1 MERILKMWD
10 VTWFHCSN
18 PSDKDIKELVERY
31 DLHEIIEEDI
41 SEVNTQ
47 DKVDVYDD
55 SIFLVLHF
63 PKFNQWTKAYYSNEF
78 NIILWKKFIISLTT
92 YDTNHIDEI
101 RKDYMEALENGKE
114 DFKMSPYYILYMMID
129 VMYDKVLW
137 ALTKFKKDLTIL
149 ENNVFSSSKM
159 DENLIRSLMIKKR
172 NAINMKHIML
182 PQQELLVEIWK
193 LSEKMYHWD
202 LDVYFEDLE
211 FKHDKIMSNIAIV
224 TESTD
229 TLFDSYNTVMTVKTN
244 DMVSVLTI
252 VTVVIWIMT
261 FLTWLYGMNVWLPWQ
276 DFPYTFLILLWIM
289 ALLWWTLLFVF
300 RKKSRL

>member
-18 PSDKDIKELVERY
+18 PSDKDINELVDRY

-78 NIILWKKFIISLTT
+78 NIILWKNFIISLTT

-137 ALTKFKKDLTIL
+137 ALTKFKKDLTVL
-149 ENNVFSSSKM
+149 ENNVFSASKM
-159 DENLIRSLMIKKR
+159 DQNLIRSLMIKKR

-182 PQQELLVEIWK
+182 PQQELLVELWK
-193 LSEKMYHWD
+193 LSEKMYHGD

-252 VTVVIWIMT
+252 VTVIVWIMT
-261 FLTWLYGMNVWLPWQ
+261 FLTWLYGMNVDLPWQ
-276 DFPYTFLILLWIM
+276 VFHHTFLVLLWIM
-289 ALLWWTLLFVF
+289 FFIWWGMLFVF
-300 RKKSRL
+300 RRKGRL

>member
-1 MERILKMWD
+1 
-10 VTWFHCSN
+10 
-18 PSDKDIKELVERY
+18 
-31 DLHEIIEEDI
+31 
-41 SEVNTQ
+41 
-47 DKVDVYDD
+47 
-55 SIFLVLHF
+55 
-63 PKFNQWTKAYYSNEF
+63 
-78 NIILWKKFIISLTT
+78 
-92 YDTNHIDEI
+92 
-101 RKDYMEALENGKE
+101 MEALENWRE
-114 DFKMSPYYILYMMID
+114 DFKMSPYYVLYMMID

-137 ALTKFKKDLTIL
+137 ALTKFKKDLTVL
-149 ENNVFSSSKM
+149 ENKVFSASKM
-159 DENLIRSLMIKKR
+159 DESLIRSLMIKKR

-193 LSEKMYHWD
+193 LSEKMYHGD

-244 DMVSVLTI
+244 NMVSVLTI

-261 FLTWLYGMNVWLPWQ
+261 FLTWLYGMNVDLPGQ
-276 DFPYTFLILLWIM
+276 NVHYTFLVLLWIM
-289 ALLWWTLLFVF
+289 ALLWWTLLLVF